1 MLTLL
6 KSLAREKASLDSV
19 ENWINSNL
27 ISSNDA
33 QLAFEKGFILVA
45 NEQNIQMVYLTQQ
58 GLSYLQQFDKMEH
71 FGKTKWDPNLK
82 LQQFMNKYSKDTF

>member
-33 QLAFEKGFILVA
+33 QLAFEKGFILV
-45 NEQNIQMVYLTQQ
+45 
-58 GLSYLQQFDKMEH
+58 
-71 FGKTKWDPNLK
+71 
-82 LQQFMNKYSKDTF
+82 